1 MSTAINEKR
10 QFFRIQQDVIFNFCS
25 VSNDNVNH
33 NRPEQYFEHTET
45 LCLFSE
51 FQNID
56 GHSSQLLDAIRQES
70 PLVAQYLSSIN
81 QKIDLVCQQV
91 LASQSSVHDIDSG
104 RVDLSQGGLAFNCD
118 HSMGVESW
126 LAVKLIF
133 LPAYTGVIS
142 YGQVTRCALQ
152 HDGSYLIGVRFHNLT
167 EEQSK
172 VIAKQILNT
181 QIMERQQTYAFQH

>member
-1 MSTAINEKR
+1 MSEKR

-25 VSNDNVNH
+25 VTNDNVNH

-51 FQNID
+51 FQHID
-56 GHSSQLLDAIRQES
+56 SGNNQLLDSIRQAN
-70 PLVAQYLSSIN
+70 PLIAEYLDNIN
-81 QKIDLVCQQV
+81 QKINLVSQQV

-118 HSMGVESW
+118 HSIGVENW

-133 LPAYTGVIS
+133 LPSYTGVIS
-142 YGQVTRCALQ
+142 YGQVTRNALQ
-152 HDGSYLIGVRFHNLT
+152 DDGSYLIGVRFHNLT
-167 EEQSK
+167 EAQLR
-172 VIAKQILNT
+172 VIARQILNT
-181 QIMERQQTYAFQH
+181 QIVERQQTYAFQH